1 MPCFLKILCALCQGA
16 GAALLDRIRVLQ
28 AATPMSLKTLLFMDS
43 KLFLLATARCRVQQL
58 TLRRAKGAWILCEV
72 CVKYKATELKVD
84 FSWHL
89 NVQGMHA
96 ASTWVQALSLWLW
109 AGTKN
114 AAVLG
119 GPSPVEPISV
129 ITVARSHIVRF
140 TAKCWTGDWWCSV
153 PLCSIQESFRRG
165 ILLHHL

>member
-84 FSWHL
+84 FSWHQCPRHACCEHLGTSSFPVALGWHQECCGLRGPRALLPL
-89 NVQGMHA
+89 NQLA
-96 ASTWVQALSLWLW
+96 
-109 AGTKN
+109 
-114 AAVLG
+114 
-119 GPSPVEPISV
+119 
-129 ITVARSHIVRF
+129 
-140 TAKCWTGDWWCSV
+140 
-153 PLCSIQESFRRG
+153 
-165 ILLHHL
+165 